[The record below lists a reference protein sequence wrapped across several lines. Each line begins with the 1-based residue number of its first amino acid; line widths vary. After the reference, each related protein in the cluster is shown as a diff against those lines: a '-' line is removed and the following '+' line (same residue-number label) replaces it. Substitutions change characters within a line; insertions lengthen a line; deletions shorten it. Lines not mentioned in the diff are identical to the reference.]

1 MATSANVIY
10 VLYHALPS
18 IISFIIMGE
27 AMMMDLGL
35 KSVLD

>member
-1 MATSANVIY
+1 MCHTMLFLA
-10 VLYHALPS
+10 